1 MGGESELIR
10 AFPSVRP
17 DEILSASMRQMTP
30 RHSRSHGSFQS
41 RGRSAPPCGCGVS
54 MSLSV
59 VAYGAALSISI
70 LFGADALPLK
80 LHRAAVASVVGL
92 VCLASVAVDR
102 SLFLM
107 LVRRPTKIGGF
118 SSMQGKQADA
128 YRRPRLPCR
137 RCSSNGACPDALDG
151 SVLNRD
157 DGDACPSRDRYH
169 LRRRVVLEILALN
182 RLQRRGERCL
192 SGAAAAAPIPSIA
205 RRYFARS
212 CGATPL

>member
-70 LFGADALPLK
+70 LFGAGAGPPK

-107 LVRRPTKIGGF
+107 HVRRPTKIGGF
-118 SSMQGKQADA
+118 SSMQGKQAVV
-128 YRRPRLPCR
+128 RPRTAKTLP
-137 RCSSNGACPDALDG
+137 
-151 SVLNRD
+151 
-157 DGDACPSRDRYH
+157 
-169 LRRRVVLEILALN
+169 I
-182 RLQRRGERCL
+182 
-192 SGAAAAAPIPSIA
+192 
-205 RRYFARS
+205 
-212 CGATPL
+212 